1 MDALQITTKNMNGSA
16 LVTVS
21 GELDIATKP
30 ELIDYVSPIL
40 STRVGMVVLDL
51 SGITFIDA
59 QGLSALIMIKRQAQS
74 VHTELVLAA
83 TPPVVLSLLRIT
95 RLDKHF
101 CAFPQMATA
110 DYLRLV
116 DHLPEPPTAEPSG
129 KRSMAGQ
136 SRV

>member
-1 MDALQITTKNMNGSA
+1 MTALRFTTKSLTGCV

-30 ELIDYVSPIL
+30 ELIHYVNNII

-59 QGLSALIMIKRQAQS
+59 QGLSALIMVKRQAQL
-74 VHTELVLAA
+74 VHTELVLAG

-95 RLDKHF
+95 HLDKHF
-101 CAFPQMATA
+101 CAFPQMAAA
-110 DYLRLV
+110 DYLRLA
-116 DHLPEPPTAEPSG
+116 DHRPERSTAESSE
-129 KRSMAGQ
+129 KRPMAGQ